1 VDNRAMVVARSSP
14 VSERAPL
21 IVSRLEETYPGAR
34 MSLEAS
40 FPLETLVATILS
52 AQCTDERV
60 NQVTGSL
67 FRKYRTPEDYLR
79 VPERELAADIR
90 PTGFFN
96 QKARAIR
103 GSCRRILEVY
113 GGKVPGTMDEL
124 LSLPGVARKTAN
136 VVLGNAFGRVEG
148 IAVDTHVKRLS
159 NRLGFSR
166 WKEPEK
172 IERDL
177 MALLPKDEWFPFTYL
192 LIEHGRAVCK
202 APTPRCEEC
211 VIETFC
217 PSSRA

>member
-1 VDNRAMVVARSSP
+1 MVVARSSP
-14 VSERAPL
+14 ASERAPL
-21 IVSRLEETYPGAR
+21 IVLRLEETYPGAR

-67 FRKYRTPEDYLR
+67 FRKYRTLEDYLR

-202 APTPRCEEC
+202 APAPRCGEC
-211 VIETFC
+211 VIETLC